1 MSNLVTLES
10 KITSRLSSGVISQVS
25 IILQNDIGKFMDKN
39 NLVVVCLVLSVF
51 LQNIQ
56 APAVTQKLIYSI
68 FMNNVLDM
76 IQVADTGIS
85 LINYIGIYLFSTAV
99 INDSDIGGAA
109 QYIFAIQVTQLFP
122 VITFEH
128 VVVAFLLYMAMQNVQ
143 SLRRFKDTVTLVL
156 VSILQTWTLSVIP
169 VFAQTPLVL
178 IILYTVFP
186 FMEYSALAV
195 QIFNFLISTLT
206 SLLSVQGVSYMY
218 QILFVFMLMRVSTD
232 KITSQVSELTLARL
246 VQLQFISL
254 VSGNLGVTD
263 PVIVY
268 AIIIIFLNTVQ
279 KTLEK
284 KEK

>member
-1 MSNLVTLES
+1 MS
-10 KITSRLSSGVISQVS
+10 KI
-25 IILQNDIGKFMDKN
+25 D
-39 NLVVVCLVLSVF
+39 LVVVCLVLSVF
-51 LQNIQ
+51 LQNVQ

-85 LINYIGIYLFSTAV
+85 LINYIGIYLLSTAV
-99 INDSDIGGAA
+99 VSSSDIGGAA

-122 VITFEH
+122 VVSVEQ
-128 VVVAFLLYMAMQNVQ
+128 VMVAGIVYAGVQ
-143 SLRRFKDTVTLVL
+143 RIHSMSRFRDTVALVL
-156 VSILQTWTLSVIP
+156 VSILQTWILSVIP
-169 VFAQTPLVL
+169 VFAQTPIVL

-186 FMEYSALAV
+186 FLDYSVLAM
-195 QIFNFLISTLT
+195 QIFNFLVSTLT
-206 SLLSVQGVSYMY
+206 TLLSTQGISYLY
-218 QILFVFMLMRVSTD
+218 QIFFVFMLSRFSVD
-232 KITSQVSELTLARL
+232 RITSQVSEMTLARL
-246 VQLQFISL
+246 VQLQFISM

-268 AIIIIFLNTVQ
+268 AIIIIFLDAVQ